1 MRGILALFMP
11 AVVMAIM
18 PDNLHNPHV
27 SHYRSAV
34 VQVQVNAGCEKCFV
48 LHESN
53 LAGERSGDI

>member
-1 MRGILALFMP
+1 MP